1 MKWFFRFLLLGLAAL
16 HASLGATELADA
28 LRSGNHVLLM
38 RHALAPGVGD
48 PAGYTLDRCD
58 TQRNLDAQGKKQ
70 AARIGQWLRGQGVS
84 TATVYSSPWCRC
96 RETAEMLNMGPV
108 QITPALASF
117 FDEPQKAASVNQSLQ
132 AFIAKSLPAQNGR
145 ALILV
150 THHVNIREFMGKD
163 IGSGDMVLA
172 QVDAQGRMVQF
183 KLIAS
188 P

>member
-1 MKWFFRFLLLGLAAL
+1 
-16 HASLGATELADA
+16 
-28 LRSGNHVLLM
+28 
-38 RHALAPGVGD
+38 
-48 PAGYTLDRCD
+48 
-58 TQRNLDAQGKKQ
+58 
-70 AARIGQWLRGQGVS
+70 
-84 TATVYSSPWCRC
+84 
-96 RETAEMLNMGPV
+96 V

-145 ALILV
+145 ALILI

-172 QVDAQGRMVQF
+172 QVDTQGRMVQF